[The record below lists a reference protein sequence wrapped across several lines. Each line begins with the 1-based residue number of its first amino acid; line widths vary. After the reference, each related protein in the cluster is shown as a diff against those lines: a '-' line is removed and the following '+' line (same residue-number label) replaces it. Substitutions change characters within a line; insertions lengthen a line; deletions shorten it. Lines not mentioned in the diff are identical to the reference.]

1 MQTDL
6 QAAIERIQKSKTPID
21 EVGNIVLEKGGFWNP
36 TEAADPTKLFT
47 INLLGIQGNGIG
59 SAAAL
64 DDWLKKATKE
74 LRDLTTSQP
83 CT

>member
-47 INLLGIQGNGIG
+47 IHLLGIQGNGIG

-64 DDWLKKATKE
+64 DDWLKKAAKE

>member
-6 QAAIERIQKSKTPID
+6 QTVIERIQKSKTPID
-21 EVGNIVLEKGGFWNP
+21 EVGDIVLEKGGFWNP

-47 INLLGIQGNGIG
+47 IHLLGIQGNGIG

-64 DDWLKKATKE
+64 DDWLRKAAKE
-74 LRDLTTSQP
+74 LRDLATLEHSN
-83 CT
+83 